1 MFSFFNTSPIAILKA
16 TSLAY
21 ISLHRRKFIVGDIGV
36 DKDKK
41 LRESN
46 CPTTGTGPISASI
59 KVKKLGDFDKISK

>member
-1 MFSFFNTSPIAILKA
+1 MFSFFNTSPITILKA
-16 TSLAY
+16 TCLAY
-21 ISLHRRKFIVGDIGV
+21 ISIHQRKFITRHIGV